1 METKEQKE
9 EQPRRRRKKKGHRLY
24 ALFVIILGLA
34 IIVLALLL
42 LFHVQKVEIEG
53 NEYCTDGEILEAVQN
68 DRFSGNSLY
77 VAGKYLLGKGK
88 KPPCLDS
95 MKVGLKTPW
104 TLRVTVEEKQIV
116 GYVYDGQEY
125 AYFDKEGLVVKKDDI
140 YIEGVPCVEGI
151 EVKEIQLYK
160 PLESENSQIFEE
172 ILEASDEL
180 KKDDLS
186 TNKIICQ
193 DSRIYLY
200 IGKVCVSLGN
210 HVTPE
215 KIAQIAPILEKLE
228 DREGTLHLENYAEG
242 KETVTFDVGEFPEE
256 VSEEN

>member
-1 METKEQKE
+1 METQEQME
-9 EQPRRRRKKKGHRLY
+9 ERPRRRRKKKGHRLY
-24 ALFVIILGLA
+24 ALLVIILGLA
-34 IIVLALLL
+34 IIVLAVLL

-77 VAGKYLLGKGK
+77 VIGKYLLGRGES
-88 KPPCLDS
+88 PPCLDS
-95 MKVGLKTPW
+95 ITVGLKTPW
-104 TLRVTVEEKQIV
+104 TLRVTVKEKVIV
-116 GYVYDGQEY
+116 GYMYDGQEY
-125 AYFDKEGLVVKKDDI
+125 AYFDKEGLVVKKAAV

-151 EVKEIQLYK
+151 EVKEINLYK

-186 TNKIICQ
+186 TSKIVCQ

-210 HVTPE
+210 HVTLE
-215 KIAQIAPILEKLE
+215 KIDQIAPILEKLE
-228 DREGTLHLENYAEG
+228 GKEGTLHLENYSEG
-242 KETVTFDVGEFPEE
+242 KETITFDVGEFPEE
-256 VSEEN
+256 ISDD